1 MIGLS
6 AFHNNGGY
14 NGPGT
19 ASQAELEALNK
30 ALEAGYQ
37 IGAGRTGGSALRVE
51 SLESSLK
58 VLTFTSSHIKL
69 WKKIPKSPAYST
81 VEEYNQLTDY
91 GGQASPWVQE
101 GELPQA
107 SDSSYVRRTQL
118 VKFMGTVREVTHQA
132 TLVHPAH
139 GDLVALENQN
149 GIMYLLE
156 QVEKSLFE
164 GDSSLA
170 ADGEA
175 EQWDGLDTLIDST
188 SVLDVEGLPLQEA
201 DIEEAANTII
211 ENFGFPTDMFLGVR
225 TMSDLVKTFYPRQ
238 RIAMPA
244 PMNGKVGMTVGSI
257 ATQGGDIEFNPDVFI
272 RRTPTAPSAATSANA
287 PATPASI
294 ASAVDA
300 GASNGDFEKGANAG
314 DNEYTY
320 VVTAANRFGES
331 APTAFQGA
339 VTSISAAQK
348 AAGNTL
354 ELTITNPGTIGAF
367 PPEYFKVYR
376 TRADGGGGGGT
387 VASSLSDYALVMK
400 VPADSQA
407 AGGTTVVADVNL
419 TLPFT
424 STAYL
429 GEMSPQVLTFRQLM
443 PMMKMDLAVLSP
455 AYRWQILLYGTP
467 LMFAPKKWIRLINIG
482 QLETRAG

>member
-6 AFHNNGGY
+6 AFHHNGGY

-19 ASQAELEALNK
+19 ATAAEVESLNK

-51 SLESSLK
+51 SLEASLK

-81 VEEYNQLTDY
+81 VEEYNQLTEY
-91 GGQASPWVQE
+91 GGSSTPWVQE

-118 VKFMGTVREVTHQA
+118 VKFLGTVREVTHQA
-132 TLVHPAH
+132 SLVHPAH

-149 GIMYLLE
+149 GILYLLE
-156 QVEKSLFE
+156 QVENFLFS

-170 ADGEA
+170 FDGEA
-175 EQWDGLDTLIDST
+175 EQWDGLDSLIDST
-188 SVLDVEGLPLQEA
+188 SVLDLEGNPIQEA
-201 DIEEAANTII
+201 DIEEASNTII
-211 ENFGFPTDMFLGVR
+211 ENYGFPTDLFLGVR

-238 RIAMPA
+238 RIQMPA
-244 PMNGKVGMTVGSI
+244 PVNGKVGMTVGSI

-294 ASAVDA
+294 AAAVDT
-300 GASNGDFEKGANAG
+300 GASNGDFTKGAAAG
-314 DNEYTY
+314 DNEYGY

-331 APTAFQGA
+331 APTAVPGA
-339 VTSISAAQK
+339 LTAITAAQK

-367 PPEYFKVYR
+367 PPEYFKIYR
-376 TRADGGGGGGT
+376 TRSQASGAS
-387 VASSLSDYALVMK
+387 VPSSLSDYALVMK
-400 VPADSQA
+400 VPAASQTA
-407 AGGTTVVADVNL
+407 AGTTVVSDVNL

-429 GEMSPQVLTFRQLM
+429 GEMSPSVLTFRQLM

-455 AYRWQILLYGTP
+455 AYRWMVLLYGTP
-467 LMFAPKKWIRLINIG
+467 IMFAPRKWIRLINVG
-482 QLETRAG
+482 QLETRG